1 MVGEAL
7 LFLSRAKSAMNLKHL
22 FTVATVVLISALIVA
37 SLSRPSHKLSGS
49 EVIRIKGAFGPESF
63 AFDPAGE
70 GPYTGVSDGRIIK
83 WQENERRWIDFAVTA
98 INRNG
103 CEGPHDHELREH
115 ICGRP
120 LGLHF
125 NEMSG
130 DLYIAD
136 AYHGL
141 LVVGPHG
148 GIATRLASE
157 AQGTPF
163 GFTNGVHID
172 QRTGVVFFT
181 DSSSR
186 YHRRDFMSV
195 IVSGD
200 KSGRLMKYEPE
211 TKTVTV
217 LLDNIIFPNGV
228 ALSKDGQYLLLVE
241 TTTCKIIK
249 FWVATSKAGTHE
261 VFARLPGYPDNIK
274 INSKGEFWVGIYA
287 KRVKILEWIISYP
300 WMGKA
305 LIQLPFPIMRLVK
318 TIAKWRGTGLAVRL
332 SEKGDILQMLEDS
345 SWRSV
350 SEANEKNGRLWIG
363 SVLMPFA
370 GVCKI

>member
-1 MVGEAL
+1 
-7 LFLSRAKSAMNLKHL
+7 
-22 FTVATVVLISALIVA
+22 
-37 SLSRPSHKLSGS
+37 
-49 EVIRIKGAFGPESF
+49 
-63 AFDPAGE
+63 
-70 GPYTGVSDGRIIK
+70 
-83 WQENERRWIDFAVTA
+83 
-98 INRNG
+98 
-103 CEGPHDHELREH
+103 
-115 ICGRP
+115 
-120 LGLHF
+120 
-125 NEMSG
+125 
-130 DLYIAD
+130 
-136 AYHGL
+136 
-141 LVVGPHG
+141 
-148 GIATRLASE
+148 
-157 AQGTPF
+157 
-163 GFTNGVHID
+163 
-172 QRTGVVFFT
+172 
-181 DSSSR
+181 
-186 YHRRDFMSV
+186 MSV